1 MPDPKPTELAE
12 QLSIETD
19 VVQGMQRH
27 DAATGAVMPPIH
39 PATTYAR
46 DADNQ
51 LLNAAHCYTR
61 DENPTY
67 DLPESMLARLEHGAD
82 ALLFSSGMAAGA
94 AVFRALAPGDHVVL
108 PSVMY
113 FGLRDWVHAFADTW
127 GLTVSDYTPGDN
139 ASLQAAIRAN
149 ATRLVW
155 LETPTNPMWDITD
168 IAASA
173 ELAHAAGALLAV
185 DSTVATPVHTQP
197 LTLGADIVMH
207 SATKALN
214 GHSDV
219 LAGALVTRE
228 VTPLWER
235 IATERGLGGA
245 IPGPFEAWLLQRGMR
260 TLFVRVQRASAS
272 ANTIAHHFNGHPAL
286 NAVLYPGLS
295 DAQGHAIA
303 RRQMRDGFGA
313 LLSFRFVGGR
323 SAALRVI
330 GRLQRFAR
338 ATSLGGVESLVE
350 HRASAESGASPVP
363 DDLLRFSIGI
373 ERVEDLIAD
382 LEQALDPEKD

>member
-1 MPDPKPTELAE
+1 MPDQKYVE
-12 QLSIETD
+12 QADPLSIETD

-27 DAATGAVMPPIH
+27 DTATGAVMPAIH

-67 DLPESMLARLEHGAD
+67 DLPETMLARLERGA
-82 ALLFSSGMAAGA
+82 AAMLFSSGMAAGA
-94 AVFRALAPGDHVVL
+94 AVFRALKPGDHVVL

-113 FGLRDWVHAFADTW
+113 FALRDWVHAFADTW
-127 GLTVSDYTPGDN
+127 GLAVSEYTPGDN
-139 ASLQAAIRAN
+139 ASLQSAIRAN

-155 LETPTNPMWDITD
+155 LETPSNPMWHITD
-168 IAASA
+168 IAAAA
-173 ELAHAAGALLAV
+173 EFSHAAGALLAV

-228 VTPLWER
+228 VTKFWGR

-260 TLFVRVQRASAS
+260 TLFVRVQRASANAS
-272 ANTIAHHFNGHPAL
+272 AIAHHFDGHRAL
-286 NAVLYPGLS
+286 RAVLYPGLPH
-295 DAQGHAIA
+295 AQGHAIA

-313 LLSFRFVGGR
+313 LLSFRFSGGR
-323 SAALRVI
+323 AAALRVL
-330 GRLQRFAR
+330 GRLQRFSR

-350 HRASAESGASPVP
+350 HRASAESGTSPVP

-382 LEQALDPEKD
+382 LEHALDAE